1 MLIDSHG
8 GCRMSEIWWHY
19 LLKYVYLIHV
29 IWGFS
34 TSSLRI
40 VWPCI
45 IWGFLFPSVPPSR
58 RKWHPNYILG
68 PEDPLEE
75 EMATYSSVLAWKTPW
90 TEEPG
95 GLPSMVSQRV
105 RHDWGTEHTHT
116 HNQDNTVVL
125 RFPGRHEVSCSS
137 SLEWVL
143 FFPLCI
149 KAWGYHILSA
159 STLPWPLQ
167 QYTPRHLTYLFY
179 ECRL

>member
-58 RKWHPNYILG
+58 RKCSYTLG

-95 GLPSMVSQRV
+95 GLQSMVSQRI
-105 RHDWGTEHTHT
+105 RQNWAHTHA
-116 HNQDNTVVL
+116 
-125 RFPGRHEVSCSS
+125 
-137 SLEWVL
+137 L
-143 FFPLCI
+143 FHGEDFSQL
-149 KAWGYHILSA
+149 
-159 STLPWPLQ
+159 
-167 QYTPRHLTYLFY
+167 LFY
-179 ECRL
+179 IGLFQTADYLLIFHRLQIKWWSFPTRCAG